1 MTLVRETT
9 KREFAPSA
17 ELTSQEA
24 SKQSGLKTLG
34 SITRIMLK
42 NPSAFRKLRFMG
54 SDETRYVRPPRQ
66 YEIPPFHKGM
76 KYCNSHEPYL
86 RPTRWCNPREP
97 EVVAMASELGAY
109 ALSDH
114 EFAEAAYWFVKTK
127 MSFEI
132 CPFDSAGATLKRG
145 TGSCYHLIN
154 VFIAL
159 CRSAGIKARY
169 KNYKMRLRGIE
180 QSVFVDVDPMMTELY
195 ELGGGVIAEGEG
207 EACIDGKWTVA
218 YVAQNAAASAAAG
231 WPITKFGEDSI
242 GMYFDALP
250 GSLKRFESLPLQLG
264 LGLRLMGL
272 LTPATMERMNASVHV
287 ALAIG
292 QQEIEEAGGV
302 QEYDL
307 KARKKRER
315 FSVDEILNQQML
327 KHSDKII
334 FKKE

>member
-1 MTLVRETT
+1 MTEVSEVTDHEYAPLKIPQE
-9 KREFAPSA
+9 EF
-17 ELTSQEA
+17 
-24 SKQSGLKTLG
+24 KQSGLKTLV
-34 SITRIMLK
+34 SLTKMLLR
-42 NPSAFRKLRFMG
+42 NPAAFRKLRVMG
-54 SDETRYVRPPRQ
+54 PDEERYVRPQRQ
-66 YEIPPFHKGM
+66 YEVPPFRKDM
-76 KYCNSHEPYL
+76 QYCTSNEPYL

-97 EVVAMASELGAY
+97 EVVAMANELGAY
-109 ALSDH
+109 ELPDD

-159 CRSAGIKARY
+159 CRAAGIKAQY
-169 KNYKMRLRGIE
+169 KNYKMRFRGIE
-180 QSVFVDVDPMMTELY
+180 QSVFIDVDPMMKELY
-195 ELGGGVIAEGEG
+195 EASGGVIAEGEG
-207 EACIDGKWTVA
+207 EACIDGAWKVA

-250 GSLKRFESLPLQLG
+250 GSIKRFESLPLQLG
-264 LGLRLMGL
+264 MGL
-272 LTPATMERMNASVHV
+272 KVIQWLTPATMERMNVSVHK

-292 QQEIEEAGGV
+292 WQEIEEAGGV
-302 QEYDL
+302 EAYDK
-307 KARKKRER
+307 KARRKREL
-315 FSVDEILNQQML
+315 FSADEILKQQAL

-334 FKKE
+334 IKRE